1 MNTPNLDKR
10 LKHHD
15 QMCWVH
21 IHSLGDDRKCT
32 CGKDSALIEKEV
44 LVDALE
50 MLVKI
55 DEFLRDSAIG
65 RIESNSAAH
74 FETQEIIERAKHERI
89 IGTKPSVRQTRK

>member
-21 IHSLGDDRKCT
+21 IYSLGDDRKCT
-32 CGKDSALIEKEV
+32 CGKDSAVTEKEV
-44 LVDALE
+44 LVAAMEWLIKADDWLNSGNTVISHQSFAAVE
-50 MLVKI
+50 
-55 DEFLRDSAIG
+55 LR
-65 RIESNSAAH
+65 
-74 FETQEIIERAKHERI
+74 EIIERAKHERI